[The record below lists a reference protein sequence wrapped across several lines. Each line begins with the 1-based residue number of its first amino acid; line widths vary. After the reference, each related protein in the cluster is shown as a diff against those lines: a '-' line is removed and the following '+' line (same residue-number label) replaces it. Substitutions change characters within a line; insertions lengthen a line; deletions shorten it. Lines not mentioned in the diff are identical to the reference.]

1 MCKCMYVC
9 MYACVSSQTQHGGG
23 ISDVCAVNG
32 GGGGDDDDATKVTS
46 DDSRKRLKRASD
58 GEWDASTN

>member
-1 MCKCMYVC
+1 MYVC
-9 MYACVSSQTQHGGG
+9 VYVFMCQLPNTTWGD

-58 GEWDASTN
+58 GECDASTN